1 MQLPFIFKRKNKK
14 GFIGVDIQLHGIA
27 VAHILPA
34 EQDSR
39 KAVLKQCAFQTFD
52 PDDPEDILRTF
63 KQLLSSFPVKQF
75 ACNASISETAYELL
89 LIDAP
94 KVESSELKQAVRW
107 RIKEQLPYHI
117 DDAVIDVFEIP
128 GQPSNRQQLMYVVS
142 SQQLDIDSRV
152 LLVKQAGLNLH
163 SIDIFELA
171 QRNIATILPEDKEG
185 IVMLR
190 INRTGGLLTIT
201 RNGSLYLTRKIDF
214 NIHRLRLAL
223 EQSEVQLNDQASIS
237 ADDIELDIDET
248 EEQRDSAGVSA
259 GDGVGNASGASTEEN
274 TGDSLDE
281 EETGLSAQSKLIVDE
296 LVLEIQRS
304 LDYYISHFNQ
314 RAVSKIV
321 FAPMDLDVTELI
333 AYINDMLGVKAA
345 VLDFNDYLN
354 LKKPLDN
361 TTQSHC
367 FNAVGLALRQEAD

>member
-1 MQLPFIFKRKNKK
+1 MQLPFILKRKNKK
-14 GFIGVDIQLHGIA
+14 GLIGVDIQPLGIA
-27 VAHILPA
+27 IAHILPA
-34 EQDSR
+34 EQEGG
-39 KAVLKQCAFQTFD
+39 KPVLKQCAFQAFD
-52 PDDPEDILRTF
+52 PDDPEDILRTL

-75 ACNASISETAYELL
+75 ACNASISDTAYELL

-107 RIKEQLPYHI
+107 RVKEQLPYHI

-128 GQPSNRQQLMYVVS
+128 GQPSNRQQLMYVVA
-142 SQQLDIDSRV
+142 SQQLDIDSRA
-152 LLVKQAGLNLH
+152 LLLKQAGLNLH
-163 SIDIFELA
+163 SIDIYELA

-190 INRTGGLLTIT
+190 INSTGGLLTIT

-223 EQSEVQLNDQASIS
+223 EQSEEQLSQETPVNS
-237 ADDIELDIDET
+237 DDIELNIDET
-248 EEQRDSAGVSA
+248 EEQWDGGDSADDSS
-259 GDGVGNASGASTEEN
+259 GDYSGDDFANNLEEDI
-274 TGDSLDE
+274 DSE
-281 EETGLSAQSKLIVDE
+281 VAGLSAQSKVIVDE

-314 RAVSKIV
+314 RAVNKIML
-321 FAPMDLDVTELI
+321 APMDLDVTELI
-333 AYINDMLGVKAA
+333 AYINDMLGVKVE
-345 VLDFNDYLN
+345 VLDFNHYLN

-361 TTQSHC
+361 IIQSHC
-367 FNAVGLALRQEAD
+367 FNAVGLALRQESD